1 MVCWNI
7 SNSLRIHFDDFP
19 SSKASFR
26 PRISHKNF
34 HFIIDR
40 CFFPFFD
47 VADSQSP
54 TQACSLGGRKIAL
67 APQAAVGSGKPWKGM
82 EIMDKKRKKHNVFG
96 GVLCFDL
103 GFSQFFTKKTHVP
116 IGFHRRS
123 SVESDLFVVR
133 SCWPMFFTLVSASS
147 HLGYSIWTWLND
159 VDRWI
164 WVDDVDGYFFYRL
177 VDISP
182 AGLWGAPHL
191 DFDPKCE
198 PQRFLDNYLVHWLDC
213 IC

>member
-1 MVCWNI
+1 MI
-7 SNSLRIHFDDFP
+7 FLAL
-19 SSKASFR
+19 KLR

-34 HFIIDR
+34 HFIDR

-82 EIMDKKRKKHNVFG
+82 EIMDKKQEKNIMFLVGSF
-96 GVLCFDL
+96 VLSFDL
-103 GFSQFFTKKTHVP
+103 GFSWFFTKKPHVP
-116 IGFHRRS
+116 IGFHGRS

-147 HLGYSIWTWLND
+147 HLGYSIWTWLNYGSMMS
-159 VDRWI
+159 I
-164 WVDDVDGYFFYRL
+164 
-177 VDISP
+177 DI
-182 AGLWGAPHL
+182 
-191 DFDPKCE
+191 
-198 PQRFLDNYLVHWLDC
+198 FL
-213 IC
+213 

>member
-1 MVCWNI
+1 M
-7 SNSLRIHFDDFP
+7 
-19 SSKASFR
+19 
-26 PRISHKNF
+26 
-34 HFIIDR
+34 
-40 CFFPFFD
+40 FFPLFWCSWLPIPDAGLFPGR
-47 VADSQSP
+47 SQDCLS
-54 TQACSLGGRKIAL
+54 TTGSCWQRKTMERYGNHGQKIGKNTMFL
-67 APQAAVGSGKPWKGM
+67 VGSSVLTW
-82 EIMDKKRKKHNVFG
+82 VFHG
-96 GVLCFDL
+96 
-103 GFSQFFTKKTHVP
+103 FFTKKTHVP